1 MADEEKDGIQ
11 ISAGLIGLTL
21 VAALL
26 IVFIFQNTENFMVK
40 IYFWEVEAPMWLILL
55 GTAVVTLILTEVAGF
70 IRRRRRR

>member
-26 IVFIFQNTENFMVK
+26 IIFIFQNTDDQPVK
-40 IYFWEVEAPMWLILL
+40 LYFWEVTAPMWLILL

-70 IRRRRRR
+70 IRRRRSR

>member
-11 ISAGLIGLTL
+11 ISAGLVGLTL

-26 IVFIFQNTENFMVK
+26 IIFIFQNTGDQPVK
-40 IYFWEVEAPMWLILL
+40 LYFWEVTAPMWLILL
-55 GTAVVTLILTEVAGF
+55 GTAVVTLVLTEVAGF